1 MRYLVA
7 ITLIL
12 LASCASIK
20 TIEPMQKGEKKLTA
34 DLGGPLIRFSGIP
47 IFMPLSS
54 LGGAYG
60 INNNVSAF
68 ASLHTTSLMYRTLQL
83 ETSVNTSL
91 YRFGKSG
98 ISANWGA
105 YTFFTLRDSK
115 MAFYPYADFNYYLH
129 YHAKPHYAYF
139 SFTPI
144 FEIHRKKAFDE
155 PLNSRMI
162 PNLTL
167 GHRWVSEKHEWGV
180 ELKWL
185 NFVADNRN
193 IVVDYIAPGKK
204 GALGLYFSFTKK
216 F

>member
-7 ITLIL
+7 ITLIF
-12 LASCASIK
+12 LASCASIR
-20 TIEPMQKGEKKLTA
+20 TIEPMHKGEKKLTA

-54 LGGAYG
+54 MGGAYG
-60 INNNVSAF
+60 ISDNVSAF
-68 ASLHTTSLMYRTLQL
+68 ASLHTTSLVYRTLQF

-91 YRFGKSG
+91 YRMSKSG

-105 YTFFTLRDSK
+105 YSFFTLRDSK
-115 MAFYPYADFNYYLH
+115 IAFYPYADINYYQH
-129 YHAKPHYAYF
+129 YNAKPHYAYF
-139 SFTPI
+139 SFTPL
-144 FEIHRKKAFDE
+144 FELHRKKAFDE
-155 PLNSRMI
+155 SVKNRII

-167 GHRWVSEKHEWGV
+167 GHRWVNENREWGL

-185 NFVADNRN
+185 NFNADNRN
-193 IVVDYIAPGKK
+193 IVVDYLAPSKK